1 MPPCGDGNETEIYK
15 RIFKDWNMGKWSTI
29 LGYGKRMV
37 NNSATRSLGGAIVHP
52 QRTLAGFGHATK
64 TAVIGG
70 GMGYLAWENIVNDK
84 PVVRTVADVLVGEE
98 NVDKGVEMAGQAA
111 EKVEQA
117 VGQAG
122 KALQDVK
129 EGVSTMNQTWGG
141 IGTFLGNLTGGNGL
155 DMFGN
160 FFSNLGKGNV
170 SGLGMLGLVAS
181 ALLVFG
187 RFGWLGK
194 IGGLLLG
201 MMLIGN
207 NSRVEQVQPVG
218 QTPQE
223 GQERQGGRRR

>member
-1 MPPCGDGNETEIYK
+1 MSA
-15 RIFKDWNMGKWSTI
+15 WSRI
-29 LGYGKRMV
+29 LGFGRKLAT
-37 NNSATRSLGGAIVHP
+37 SPATRSLGGAVVHP

-64 TAVIGG
+64 TAVVGG

-98 NVDKGVEMAGQAA
+98 TVDKGMEAAGQAV
-111 EKVEQA
+111 EKVKKA

-122 KALQDVK
+122 EALGGVK
-129 EGVSTMNQTWGG
+129 EGVSSLNETWGG
-141 IGTFLGNLTGGNGL
+141 IGTFLKNMTGGNGL

-160 FFSNLGKGNV
+160 FFANLGKGNV

-207 NSRVEQVQPVG
+207 NSKLERSAPAARQVPD
-218 QTPQE
+218 E
-223 GQERQGGRRR
+223 GQDRHGGMRR

>member
-1 MPPCGDGNETEIYK
+1 
-15 RIFKDWNMGKWSTI
+15 MGKWSTI

-64 TAVIGG
+64 TAVVGG

-98 NVDKGVEMAGQAA
+98 NVEKGMEMAGKAA
-111 EKVEQA
+111 EEV
-117 VGQAG
+117 G
-122 KALQDVK
+122 KAIDETGEALHGVK
-129 EGVSTMNQTWGG
+129 DGVCSLNETWSG
-141 IGTFLGNLTGGNGL
+141 IGTFLGNLTCGNGL
-155 DMFGN
+155 EMFSN

-207 NSRVEQVQPVG
+207 NSRVEQAQPVG